1 MGTHL
6 TVNEIFHSIQGESS
20 HAGRPCVFI
29 RLTFCNLRC
38 VYCDTEYAFHE
49 GDPMEIPEIL
59 SRVRSFGCDLVEVTG
74 GEPLVQKNVHQ
85 LLRALCDAGL
95 EVLLETGG
103 SIGIE
108 TVDPRVKRI
117 VDFKC
122 PGSGME
128 QHNLWSNVEFLT
140 ARDEVKFV
148 VGSREDFEWA
158 VERVR
163 EMKLLTRCSVLIS
176 PVFGVLQPAHLAEWL
191 LQERLPVRL
200 QLQMHKHIWEPQAR
214 GV

>member
-1 MGTHL
+1 
-6 TVNEIFHSIQGESS
+6 
-20 HAGRPCVFI
+20 
-29 RLTFCNLRC
+29 
-38 VYCDTEYAFHE
+38 
-49 GDPMEIPEIL
+49 MEIPEIL
-59 SRVRSFGCDLVEVTG
+59 SKVRSYGCDLVEVTG
-74 GEPLVQKNVHQ
+74 GEPLVQKNVHG

-158 VERVR
+158 VEKIH
-163 EMKLLTRCSVLIS
+163 EMKLLTRCSVLLS
-176 PVFGVLQPAHLAEWL
+176 PVFGVLQPARLAEWL
-191 LQERLPVRL
+191 LQERLPVRM
-200 QLQMHKHIWEPQAR
+200 QLQMHKHIWEPEAR